1 MQEKVLYVQP
11 TLAVK
16 IGLKEAIFLQELHFL
31 LNDSKYSSDG
41 QKWVRKTMNEWLETF
56 PFWSKETLRR
66 IIWKLAKD
74 EIVSIARLSIKR
86 LDPANWYT
94 INYDVLNDFLSRG

>member
-31 LNDSKYSSDG
+31 LNNSKYSFDG
-41 QKWVRKTMNEWLETF
+41 QKWVRKTIDEWLETF
-56 PFWSKETLRR
+56 PFWSKDILRR
-66 IIWKLAKD
+66 IVEKLTKSKIISVEKLA
-74 EIVSIARLSIKR
+74 IKH
-86 LDPANWYT
+86 LDTANWYT
-94 INYDVLNDFLSRG
+94 INYDVLNDLLSRR